1 MRSNETMLKNKIAL
15 VTGAAQGIGRA
26 VALTLAKNGADVV
39 VNDVEDEKENAQVL
53 VEELNRADSRAVYIP
68 ADVSDFDEVTG
79 MMNEIS
85 ESFGKLHILVNNAA
99 ILRDRTL
106 SKMTPE
112 EWARVIDVNLNGV
125 YHVVHSALPLLED
138 GGRII
143 SISSVAGTI
152 GSFAQCNYAASK
164 GGINAFTKSLARELG
179 KRKITVN
186 AVAPGLIKTRMTAPM
201 PPEMLKSALAH
212 TPLGE
217 LGTPEDVANAVLFLA
232 SENARYI
239 TGAVLPV
246 SGGMN
251 L

>member
-1 MRSNETMLKNKIAL
+1 MLKNKIAL

-26 VALTLAKNGADVV
+26 VAMTLAENGAAVV
-39 VNDVEDEKENAQVL
+39 VNDIEGERERALALVKEM
-53 VEELNRADSRAVYIP
+53 SRAGSKAAFIP
-68 ADVSDFDEVTG
+68 ADVSDYDDVTV
-79 MMNEIS
+79 MMKEIA
-85 ESFGKLHILVNNAA
+85 ESFGTLNVLINNAA
-99 ILRDRTL
+99 LLRDRTL
-106 SKMTPE
+106 NKMTPE
-112 EWARVIDVNLNGV
+112 EWNRVIHVNLTGV
-125 YHVVHSALPLLED
+125 YHVVHLALPLLQD

-143 SISSVAGTI
+143 SISSVASLI

-179 KRKITVN
+179 RRKITVN

-201 PPEMLKSALAH
+201 PPEMLNSALAH

-239 TGAVLPV
+239 TGAVIPV

>member
-1 MRSNETMLKNKIAL
+1 MLKNKVAL

-26 VALTLAKNGADVV
+26 VALKLAKNGANLV
-39 VNDVEDEKENAQVL
+39 VNDIEVERENALAL
-53 VEELNRADSRAVYIP
+53 VAELNRAGSRAVFIP
-68 ADVSDFDEVTG
+68 ADVSDYEEVTG
-79 MMNEIS
+79 MLDEIA
-85 ESFGKLHILVNNAA
+85 ETFGTLHVLVNNAA
-99 ILRDRTL
+99 LLRDRTL
-106 SKMTPE
+106 NKMTPE
-112 EWARVIDVNLNGV
+112 EWNRVIQVNLTGV
-125 YHVVHSALPLLED
+125 YHVVHSALPLLEA

-143 SISSVAGTI
+143 SISSVAAMI

-201 PPEMLKSALAH
+201 PTEMLNNALAH
-212 TPLGE
+212 IPLGE

-239 TGAVLPV
+239 TGAVIPV